1 MARRSS
7 MPEEPHELAER
18 AEHAEHDSAL
28 ARVTITMAILAVIVA
43 AASLMGHRSATEQLL
58 AQTKATDQWAYYQ
71 AKDIRRR
78 SYELFVDELTVFALQ
93 PGEQVGAMKEKYEKE
108 IDRYKDQQKE
118 AETEAKKTEAD

>member
-28 ARVTITMAILAVIVA
+28 ARVTVTMAILAVIVA

-78 SYELFVDELTVFALQ
+78 SYELFLDELSVFSLQ
-93 PGEQVGAMKEKYEKE
+93 SSDAMAKVKAKYQDE
-108 IDRYKDQQKE
+108 
-118 AETEAKKTEAD
+118 